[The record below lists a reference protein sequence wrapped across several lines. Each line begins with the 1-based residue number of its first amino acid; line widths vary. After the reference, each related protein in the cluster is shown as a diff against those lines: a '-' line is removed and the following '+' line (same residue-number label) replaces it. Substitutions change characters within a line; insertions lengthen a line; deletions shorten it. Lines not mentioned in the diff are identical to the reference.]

1 MIEIEILKSLTLV
14 IDDYE
19 GLINERMEQLKLK
32 LNEYVKRLG
41 T

>member
-19 GLINERMEQLKLK
+19 GLINERMEQLK
-32 LNEYVKRLG
+32 
-41 T
+41 